1 MKNIPPDFFTS
12 SKFLITFIVVVTS
25 IIYFQSFFFDLIYLD
40 DEIIVYERFERDN
53 ILDETKNAFT
63 SNYLRGHYYRPL
75 TLFTF
80 ILDSALSGKSYF
92 FYHLSNYLIHLFTCL
107 LLFVTL
113 IKFGYSLLIAFVST
127 LIFALNPIHINAIG
141 WIAGRGDL
149 LAGFFSLLALFFFQK
164 FLNRKQ
170 LAFLIIVFISLLLAI
185 LSKESSLLLPF
196 LLLVFVFEEKRDF
209 TLNKKNAASL
219 LMILIVFGCYY
230 IIRSSLSEVHIDK
243 FSFTTFNKNLLILPE
258 TTSKFFIPIGLK
270 ALPSFELFTSIF
282 GGIIFSILL
291 VLPFIIKN
299 VNKFRYYFG
308 FIWFVTLMFPSMV
321 FQTMG
326 QDGFFYWDCRSYLP
340 AIGLIFLIVEILKS
354 VEFSKHKTWIYNSVA
369 IYLIVIIVSTFFMI
383 KIYKNAPSYWSS
395 VKSDYPQSYLP
406 YVGLY
411 NYYNHS
417 GNLTRAESQLVNAV
431 ELRPEESTIRQLLV
445 NFYLKNNE
453 KEKAF
458 NEVKGAVLKESFS
471 SDFYLEKF
479 ISLSIETDQFDEIE
493 KLTEKYVANNKI
505 IGRINETILKE
516 IQNLENADDT
526 IRTQKLRGK
535 INEIL

>member
-1 MKNIPPDFFTS
+1 MKNIPPGFFTS

-25 IIYFQSFFFDLIYLD
+25 IIYFQSLSFELIYLD
-40 DEIIVYERFERDN
+40 DDIIVYERFERDN

-63 SNYLRGHYYRPL
+63 SNYLGAHYYRPI

-107 LLFVTL
+107 LLFITL

-243 FSFTTFNKNLLILPE
+243 FSFTTFYRNILILPE
-258 TTSKFFIPIGLK
+258 TISKFFIPVGIK
-270 ALPSFELFTSIF
+270 ALAGIEPFTSIS
-282 GGIIFSILL
+282 GSIILL
-291 VLPFIIKN
+291 VLTLLPIKISGIH
-299 VNKFRYYFG
+299 KTRYYFG
-308 FIWFVTLMFPSMV
+308 LIWFLALMLPGMV
-321 FQTMG
+321 FRTML

-340 AIGLIFLIVEILKS
+340 SIGLILMS
-354 VEFSKHKTWIYNSVA
+354 
-369 IYLIVIIVSTFFMI
+369 
-383 KIYKNAPSYWSS
+383 
-395 VKSDYPQSYLP
+395 
-406 YVGLY
+406 
-411 NYYNHS
+411 
-417 GNLTRAESQLVNAV
+417 
-431 ELRPEESTIRQLLV
+431 
-445 NFYLKNNE
+445 
-453 KEKAF
+453 
-458 NEVKGAVLKESFS
+458 
-471 SDFYLEKF
+471 
-479 ISLSIETDQFDEIE
+479 
-493 KLTEKYVANNKI
+493 
-505 IGRINETILKE
+505 
-516 IQNLENADDT
+516 
-526 IRTQKLRGK
+526 
-535 INEIL
+535 